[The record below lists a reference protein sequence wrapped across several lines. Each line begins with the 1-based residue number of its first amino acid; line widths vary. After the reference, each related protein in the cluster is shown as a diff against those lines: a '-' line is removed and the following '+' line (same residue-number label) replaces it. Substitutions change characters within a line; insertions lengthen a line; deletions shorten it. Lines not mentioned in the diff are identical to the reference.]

1 MTAAETSDITR
12 VGLVG
17 AGVMGAGIAEVCA
30 RSGLSVTVAVSGP
43 ASADR
48 GRTRVRGS
56 LDRAVARGRLDAG
69 ERDAAWDR
77 ITFTTDLADLAD
89 RQLVVE
95 AITEDEA
102 AKLEVFRELDRVVTD
117 DDAILA
123 SNTSSIP
130 VMKLA
135 RATGRSPHVLG
146 MHFFNPVPALP
157 LVELTGSL
165 LTAEATRSRAE
176 RFVADTLGKQ
186 PIKVGDRSG
195 FVVNALLI
203 PYLLAAIRMVESGY
217 ATPEVIDK
225 GMVLGCSHP
234 LGPLALADLIGLDV
248 VAAIADA
255 LHEEYREP
263 QYVRPP
269 LLSRMVEG
277 GLRGRKTGAGFYT
290 YA

>member
-1 MTAAETSDITR
+1 MTAQAPAITR

-17 AGVMGAGIAEVCA
+17 AGVMGAGIAEACA
-30 RSGLSVTVAVSGP
+30 RTGLSVTVAVR
-43 ASADR
+43 SADSAER

-56 LDRAVARGRLDAG
+56 LDRAVARGRLDG
-69 ERDAAWDR
+69 DERDAAWDR

-95 AITEDEA
+95 AVSEDEA
-102 AKLEVFRELDRVVTD
+102 AKLEVFRTLDRVLAD

-135 RATGRSPHVLG
+135 RATARSPHVLG

-165 LTAEATRSRAE
+165 LTADATRDRAE
-176 RFVADTLGKQ
+176 RFVTGTLGKQ
-186 PIKVGDRSG
+186 PIQVGDRSG

-234 LGPLALADLIGLDV
+234 LGPLALSDLIGLDV
-248 VAAIADA
+248 VASIADA
-255 LHEEYREP
+255 LHEEFREP

-269 LLSRMVEG
+269 LLSRMVEA
-277 GLRGRKTGAGFYT
+277 GLRGRKSGAGFHSYT
-290 YA
+290 

>member
-1 MTAAETSDITR
+1 MTAQAPDITR

-17 AGVMGAGIAEVCA
+17 AGVMGAGIAEACA
-30 RSGLSVTVAVSGP
+30 RTGLSVTVAVRSP
-43 ASADR
+43 QSAER

-56 LDRAVARGRLDAG
+56 LDRAVARGRLDG
-69 ERDAAWDR
+69 DERDAAWDR
-77 ITFTTDLADLAD
+77 ITFTTDLDDLAD

-95 AITEDEA
+95 AVNEDEP
-102 AKLEVFRELDRVVTD
+102 AKLEVFRALDRILAD

-135 RATGRSPHVLG
+135 RATARSQHVLG

-165 LTAEATRSRAE
+165 LTADATRDRAE
-176 RFVADTLGKQ
+176 RFVTDTLGKQ
-186 PIKVGDRSG
+186 PIQVGDRSG

-234 LGPLALADLIGLDV
+234 LGPLALSDLIGLDV
-248 VAAIADA
+248 VASIADA
-255 LHEEYREP
+255 LHEEFREP

-269 LLSRMVEG
+269 LLSRMVEA
-277 GLRGRKTGAGFYT
+277 GLLGRKSGAGFHPYD
-290 YA
+290 

>member
-1 MTAAETSDITR
+1 MTAQAPDITR

-17 AGVMGAGIAEVCA
+17 AGVMGAGIAEACA
-30 RSGLSVTVAVSGP
+30 RTGLSVTVAVRGP
-43 ASADR
+43 ASAER

-56 LDRAVARGRLDAG
+56 LDRAVARGRLDG
-69 ERDAAWDR
+69 DERDAAWDR
-77 ITFTTDLADLAD
+77 ITFTTDLDDLAD

-95 AITEDEA
+95 AVSEDEP
-102 AKLEVFRELDRVVTD
+102 AKLEVFRALDRILAD

-135 RATGRSPHVLG
+135 RATARSQHVLG

-165 LTAEATRSRAE
+165 LTADATRERAE
-176 RFVADTLGKQ
+176 RFVTGTLGKQ
-186 PIKVGDRSG
+186 PIQVGDRSG

-234 LGPLALADLIGLDV
+234 LGPLALSDLIGLDV
-248 VAAIADA
+248 VASIADA
-255 LHEEYREP
+255 LHDEFREP

-269 LLSRMVEG
+269 LLSRMVEA
-277 GLRGRKTGAGFYT
+277 GLLGRKSGAGFHT
-290 YA
+290 YD

>member
-1 MTAAETSDITR
+1 MTAQAPDITR

-17 AGVMGAGIAEVCA
+17 AGVMGAGIAEACA
-30 RSGLSVTVAVSGP
+30 RTGLSVTVAVR
-43 ASADR
+43 SADSAER

-56 LDRAVARGRLDAG
+56 LDRAVARGRLDG
-69 ERDAAWDR
+69 DERDAAWDR

-95 AITEDEA
+95 AVSEDEA
-102 AKLEVFRELDRVVTD
+102 AKLEVFRTLDRVLAD

-135 RATGRSPHVLG
+135 RATARSPHVLG

-165 LTAEATRSRAE
+165 LTADATRDRAE
-176 RFVADTLGKQ
+176 RFVTGTLGKQ
-186 PIKVGDRSG
+186 PIQVGDRSG

-234 LGPLALADLIGLDV
+234 LGPLALSDLIGLDV
-248 VAAIADA
+248 VASIADA
-255 LHEEYREP
+255 LHEEFREP

-269 LLSRMVEG
+269 LLSRMVEA
-277 GLRGRKTGAGFYT
+277 GLLGRKSGAGFHSYT
-290 YA
+290 

>member
-1 MTAAETSDITR
+1 MTAQAPDITR

-17 AGVMGAGIAEVCA
+17 AGVMGAGIAEACA
-30 RSGLSVTVAVSGP
+30 RTGLSVTVAVR
-43 ASADR
+43 SADSAER

-56 LDRAVARGRLDAG
+56 LDRAVARGRLDG
-69 ERDAAWDR
+69 DERDAAWDR
-77 ITFTTDLADLAD
+77 ITFTTDLDDLAD

-95 AITEDEA
+95 AVSEDEA
-102 AKLEVFRELDRVVTD
+102 AKLEVFRTLDRVLAD

-135 RATGRSPHVLG
+135 RATARSPHVLG

-165 LTAEATRSRAE
+165 LTADATRDRAE
-176 RFVADTLGKQ
+176 RFVTGTLGKQ
-186 PIKVGDRSG
+186 PIQVGDRSG

-234 LGPLALADLIGLDV
+234 LGPLALSDLIGLDV
-248 VAAIADA
+248 VASIADA
-255 LHEEYREP
+255 LHEEFREP

-269 LLSRMVEG
+269 LLSRMVEA
-277 GLRGRKTGAGFYT
+277 GLLGRKSGAGFHSYT
-290 YA
+290 